1 MNSSKSLEQ
10 TITDLKLAI
19 DQIDSGFKNTRNLI
33 LELARVL
40 DESGQCERRG
50 ISRKIKELLDIM
62 FFSVVNTR
70 EVNNNFFESYDIRT
84 M

>member
-40 DESGQCERRG
+40 DESGHCEQQVKVSTLVSNRG
-50 ISRKIKELLDIM
+50 RA
-62 FFSVVNTR
+62 
-70 EVNNNFFESYDIRT
+70 
-84 M
+84 